1 MILDLLARNPYSRYY
16 KVREPPEPLR
26 KAMIHMNTTYAP
38 ENVTLVYSDIDTIA
52 SAPYATDPQ
61 PTQPLTDAITVGTL
75 VGEKSGDDLPIIGYV
90 IDGEFFSADEYESSL
105 IFEAEDGAVVEAI
118 NTLDLSLMGTPIHF
132 TDEGDEEEMDLV
144 GFRLL

>member
-1 MILDLLARNPYSRYY
+1 
-16 KVREPPEPLR
+16 
-26 KAMIHMNTTYAP
+26 MNTTHAP
-38 ENVTLVYSDIDTIA
+38 EDVTLVYSDIDTIA
-52 SAPYATDPQ
+52 SAPFAEDPR

-75 VGEKSGDDLPIIGYV
+75 VGEGSGHDLPIVGYL

-105 IFEAEDGAVVEAI
+105 VFEAEGGAVVEAI